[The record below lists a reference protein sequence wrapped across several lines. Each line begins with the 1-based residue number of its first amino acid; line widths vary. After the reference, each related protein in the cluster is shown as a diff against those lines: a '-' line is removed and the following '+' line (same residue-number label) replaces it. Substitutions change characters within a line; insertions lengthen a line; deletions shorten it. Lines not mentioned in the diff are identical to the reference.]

1 MNTRQALELVV
12 LAALWGASFLFMR
25 VGAPEM
31 GPVGLIAIRTLVAG
45 VFLLPF
51 LLFYN
56 SHRGVRRHLPAIALV
71 GVIGSAMPF
80 ALIAWATLTV
90 TAGYASILNAT
101 TPMFGALVAWIWLGD
116 RLRPSG
122 IIGLLIG
129 FAGVFVLVWG
139 RGEMPTPELGTAVA
153 AALTATLLYALAA
166 TTTKRYLAE
175 VHPLTLATL
184 SQLFAAVSLLPL
196 ALLAIPETMPSAN
209 AWWSVILLGVAST
222 GIAYVIYFNLI
233 SQVGPTKTLTVTYLI
248 PAFGLFWGW
257 LFLGEGV
264 SWSMVAGCVL
274 ILLGVG
280 LTTGLIRRKPADR
293 VSVTDSG

>member
-1 MNTRQALELVV
+1 MTLRQLLELVV

-25 VGAPEM
+25 IGAPEM

-45 VFLLPF
+45 LFLLPF
-51 LLFYN
+51 LFFYN

-80 ALIAWATLTV
+80 ALIAYATLTV

-122 IIGLLIG
+122 IIGLLVG

-139 RGEMPTPELGTAVA
+139 KGEMPSLQLGTAVA

-184 SQLFAAVSLLPL
+184 SQLFAAASLLPL
-196 ALLAIPETMPSAN
+196 ALLAVPEQMPSVK
-209 AWWSVILLGVAST
+209 AWWSVVLLGIAST
-222 GIAYVIYFNLI
+222 GIAYVIYFRLI
-233 SQVGPTKTLTVTYLI
+233 SQVGPTKTLTVTFLI
-248 PAFGLFWGW
+248 PVFGLFWGW
-257 LFLGEGV
+257 LFLEEAIG
-264 SWSMVAGCVL
+264 WSMVAGCLL

-280 LTTGLIRRKPADR
+280 LTTGVLAGRSRRLKQ
-293 VSVTDSG
+293 G

>member
-1 MNTRQALELVV
+1 MNLRQLFELVM

-25 VGAPEM
+25 IGAPEM

-51 LLFYN
+51 LFFYN
-56 SHRGVRRHLPAIALV
+56 SHRGVRRHVPTIALV

-80 ALIAWATLTV
+80 ALIAYATLTV

-101 TPMFGALVAWIWLGD
+101 TPMFGALVAWMWLGD
-116 RLRPSG
+116 RLTPSG
-122 IIGLLIG
+122 IIGLLVG

-139 RGEMPTPELGTAVA
+139 RGEMPSLQVGMAVA

-166 TTTKRYLAE
+166 TTTKRYLSE

-184 SQLFAAVSLLPL
+184 SQLFAAASLLPL
-196 ALLAIPETMPSAN
+196 ALLAIPEQMPSAE
-209 AWWSVILLGVAST
+209 AWWSVVLLGIAST
-222 GIAYVIYFNLI
+222 GIAYVIYFRLI

-257 LFLGEGV
+257 LFLEEEIG
-264 SWSMVAGCVL
+264 WSMVAGCLL

-280 LTTGLIRRKPADR
+280 LTTGVLAGRSRRLKQ
-293 VSVTDSG
+293 G

>member
-1 MNTRQALELVV
+1 MNLRQLLELVM

-25 VGAPEM
+25 IGAPEM

-45 VFLLPF
+45 LFLLPF
-51 LLFYN
+51 LFFYN
-56 SHRGVRRHLPAIALV
+56 SHRGVRRHVPTIAFV

-80 ALIAWATLTV
+80 ALIAYATLTV

-101 TPMFGALVAWIWLGD
+101 TPMFGALVAWMWLGD
-116 RLRPSG
+116 RLSPSG
-122 IIGLLIG
+122 IIGLLVG

-139 RGEMPTPELGTAVA
+139 RGEMPSLQLGTAVA

-184 SQLFAAVSLLPL
+184 SQLFAAASLLPL
-196 ALLAIPETMPSAN
+196 ALLAVPEQMPSAK
-209 AWWSVILLGVAST
+209 AWWSVLLLGIAST
-222 GIAYVIYFNLI
+222 GIAYVIYFRLI
-233 SQVGPTKTLTVTYLI
+233 SQVGPTKTLTVTFLI

-257 LFLGEGV
+257 LFLEEEIG
-264 SWSMVAGCVL
+264 WSMVAGCLL

-280 LTTGLIRRKPADR
+280 LTTGVLAGRSRRLKQ
-293 VSVTDSG
+293 G

>member
-1 MNTRQALELVV
+1 MNPRQLLELVV

-25 VGAPEM
+25 IGAPEM

-45 VFLLPF
+45 LFLLPF
-51 LLFYN
+51 LFFYN
-56 SHRGVRRHLPAIALV
+56 GLRGVRRHVPAIAIV
-71 GVIGSAMPF
+71 GVIGSAIPF
-80 ALIAWATLTV
+80 ALIAYATLTV

-116 RLRPSG
+116 RLKPAG

-139 RGEMPTPELGTAVA
+139 RGEMPTLQLGTAVA

-166 TTTKRYLAE
+166 TTTKRYLAD

-184 SQLFAAVSLLPL
+184 SQLFAAASLLPL
-196 ALLAIPETMPSAN
+196 AMLAVPEQMPSAK
-209 AWWSVILLGVAST
+209 AWWSVILLGIAST
-222 GIAYVIYFNLI
+222 GIAYVIYFKLL

-248 PAFGLFWGW
+248 PVFGLFWGW
-257 LFLGEGV
+257 LFLEEQI
-264 SWSMVAGCVL
+264 SLSMVAGCVL

-280 LTTGLIRRKPADR
+280 LTTGVIAGRAKE
-293 VSVTDSG
+293 SGAG

>member
-1 MNTRQALELVV
+1 MNLRQLLELVV

-25 VGAPEM
+25 IGAPEM

-45 VFLLPF
+45 LFLLPF
-51 LLFYN
+51 LFFYN
-56 SHRGVRRHLPAIALV
+56 SHRGVRRHVPAIALV

-80 ALIAWATLTV
+80 ALIAYATLTV

-116 RLRPSG
+116 RLRLSG
-122 IIGLLIG
+122 IIGLLVG

-139 RGEMPTPELGTAVA
+139 KGEMPSLQLGTAVA

-184 SQLFAAVSLLPL
+184 SQLFAAASLLPL
-196 ALLAIPETMPSAN
+196 ALLAVPEQMPSAK
-209 AWWSVILLGVAST
+209 AWWSVVLLGIAST
-222 GIAYVIYFNLI
+222 GIAYVIYFRLI
-233 SQVGPTKTLTVTYLI
+233 SQVGPTKTLTVTFLI
-248 PAFGLFWGW
+248 PVFGLFWGW
-257 LFLGEGV
+257 LFLEEAIG
-264 SWSMVAGCVL
+264 WSMVAGCLL

-280 LTTGLIRRKPADR
+280 LTTGVLAGRSRRLKQ
-293 VSVTDSG
+293 G

>member
-1 MNTRQALELVV
+1 MNLRQLLELVV

-25 VGAPEM
+25 IGAPEM

-45 VFLLPF
+45 FFLLPF
-51 LLFYN
+51 LFIYN
-56 SHRGVRRHLPAIALV
+56 SHRGVLRHLPAIAVV

-80 ALIAWATLTV
+80 ALIAYATLTV

-116 RLRPSG
+116 RLKPSG

-129 FAGVFVLVWG
+129 FAGVSVLVWG
-139 RGEMPTPELGTAVA
+139 RGEMPTLQLGTAVA

-175 VHPLTLATL
+175 VQPLALATL
-184 SQLFAAVSLLPL
+184 SQLFAAASLLPL
-196 ALLAIPETMPSAN
+196 ALLAVPEQMPSAK
-209 AWWSVILLGVAST
+209 AWWSVILLGIAST
-222 GIAYVIYFNLI
+222 GIAYVIYFKLI

-248 PAFGLFWGW
+248 PAFGIFWGW
-257 LFLGEGV
+257 LFLEEQI
-264 SWSMVAGCVL
+264 SLSMVAGCLLV
-274 ILLGVG
+274 LLGVG
-280 LTTGLIRRKPADR
+280 LTTGVIVNRRGAVKQ
-293 VSVTDSG
+293 G

>member
-1 MNTRQALELVV
+1 MNLRQLLELVV

-25 VGAPEM
+25 IGAPEM

-45 VFLLPF
+45 LFLLPF
-51 LLFYN
+51 LFFYKGY
-56 SHRGVRRHLPAIALV
+56 RGMRRHVPAIALV

-80 ALIAWATLTV
+80 ALIAYATLTV

-116 RLRPSG
+116 RLKPSG

-139 RGEMPTPELGTAVA
+139 RGEMPTLQLGTAVA
-153 AALTATLLYALAA
+153 AALTATLLYGLAA

-184 SQLFAAVSLLPL
+184 SQLFAAASLLPL
-196 ALLAIPETMPSAN
+196 ALLAVPEQMPSAK
-209 AWWSVILLGVAST
+209 AWWSVILLGIAST
-222 GIAYVIYFNLI
+222 GIAYVIYFKLI
-233 SQVGPTKTLTVTYLI
+233 GQVGPTKTLTVTYLI

-257 LFLGEGV
+257 LFLDEQIRL
-264 SWSMVAGCVL
+264 SMVAGCLL

-280 LTTGLIRRKPADR
+280 LTTGVLVNGRRTLKQ
-293 VSVTDSG
+293 G

>member
-1 MNTRQALELVV
+1 MNLRQLLELVV

-25 VGAPEM
+25 IGAPEM

-45 VFLLPF
+45 LFLLPF
-51 LLFYN
+51 LFFYN

-80 ALIAWATLTV
+80 ALIAYATLTV

-122 IIGLLIG
+122 IIGLLVG

-139 RGEMPTPELGTAVA
+139 KGEMPSLQLGTAVA

-184 SQLFAAVSLLPL
+184 SQLFAAASLLPL
-196 ALLAIPETMPSAN
+196 ALFAVPEQMPSAN
-209 AWWSVILLGVAST
+209 AWWSVVLLGIAST
-222 GIAYVIYFNLI
+222 GIAYVIYFRLI
-233 SQVGPTKTLTVTYLI
+233 SQVGPTKTLTVTFLI

-257 LFLGEGV
+257 LFLEEAIG
-264 SWSMVAGCVL
+264 WSMVAGCLL

-280 LTTGLIRRKPADR
+280 LTTGVLAGRSRRLKQ
-293 VSVTDSG
+293 G

>member
-1 MNTRQALELVV
+1 MNLRQLLELVV

-25 VGAPEM
+25 IGAPEM

-45 VFLLPF
+45 LFLLPF
-51 LLFYN
+51 LFFYKGY
-56 SHRGVRRHLPAIALV
+56 RGMRRHVPAIALV

-80 ALIAWATLTV
+80 ALIAYATLTV

-116 RLRPSG
+116 RLKPSG

-139 RGEMPTPELGTAVA
+139 RGEMPTLQLGTAVA
-153 AALTATLLYALAA
+153 AALTATLLYGLAA

-184 SQLFAAVSLLPL
+184 SQLFAAASLLPL
-196 ALLAIPETMPSAN
+196 ALLAVPEQMPSAK
-209 AWWSVILLGVAST
+209 AWWSVILLGIAST
-222 GIAYVIYFNLI
+222 GIAYVIYFKLI

-257 LFLGEGV
+257 LFLEEQI
-264 SWSMVAGCVL
+264 SMSMVAGCLL

-280 LTTGLIRRKPADR
+280 LTTGVLANRRRGVK
-293 VSVTDSG
+293 G

>member
-1 MNTRQALELVV
+1 MNLRQLLELVV

-25 VGAPEM
+25 IGAPEM

-45 VFLLPF
+45 LFLLPF
-51 LLFYN
+51 LFFYN

-80 ALIAWATLTV
+80 ALIAYATLTV

-122 IIGLLIG
+122 VIGLVIG

-139 RGEMPTPELGTAVA
+139 RGEMPTLQLGTAVT

-184 SQLFAAVSLLPL
+184 SQLFAATSLLPF
-196 ALLAIPETMPSAN
+196 ALLAVPEQMPSAK
-209 AWWSVILLGVAST
+209 AWWSVILLGIAST
-222 GIAYVIYFNLI
+222 GIAYVIYFKLL

-248 PAFGLFWGW
+248 PVFGLFWGW
-257 LFLGEGV
+257 LFLEEQI
-264 SWSMVAGCVL
+264 SLSMVAGCLL

-280 LTTGLIRRKPADR
+280 LTTGVIFNWRRSP
-293 VSVTDSG
+293 GQG

>member
-1 MNTRQALELVV
+1 
-12 LAALWGASFLFMR
+12 
-25 VGAPEM
+25 
-31 GPVGLIAIRTLVAG
+31 
-45 VFLLPF
+45 
-51 LLFYN
+51 
-56 SHRGVRRHLPAIALV
+56 V

-80 ALIAWATLTV
+80 ALIAYATLTV

-116 RLRPSG
+116 RLKPSG

-139 RGEMPTPELGTAVA
+139 RGEIPTLQLGTAVA

-175 VHPLTLATL
+175 VHPLALATL
-184 SQLFAAVSLLPL
+184 SQLFAAASLLPL
-196 ALLAIPETMPSAN
+196 ALLAVPEQMPSVK
-209 AWWSVILLGVAST
+209 AWWSVILLGIAST
-222 GIAYVIYFNLI
+222 GIAYVIYFKLI

-257 LFLGEGV
+257 LFLDEQIGL
-264 SWSMVAGCVL
+264 SMVAGCLL

-280 LTTGLIRRKPADR
+280 LTTGVLVDGRR
-293 VSVTDSG
+293 SVKQG

>member
-1 MNTRQALELVV
+1 MNLRQLLELVV

-25 VGAPEM
+25 IGAPEM

-45 VFLLPF
+45 LFLLPCLF
-51 LLFYN
+51 LYN
-56 SHRGVRRHLPAIALV
+56 GHRGVRRHVPAIALV

-80 ALIAWATLTV
+80 ALIAYATLTV

-116 RLRPSG
+116 RLKPSG

-139 RGEMPTPELGTAVA
+139 RGEMPTLQLGTAVA

-184 SQLFAAVSLLPL
+184 SQLFAAASLLPL
-196 ALLAIPETMPSAN
+196 ALFAVPEQMPSVK
-209 AWWSVILLGVAST
+209 AWWSVVLLGIAST
-222 GIAYVIYFNLI
+222 GIAYVIYFKLI

-248 PAFGLFWGW
+248 PVFGLFWGW
-257 LFLGEGV
+257 LFLEEQI
-264 SWSMVAGCVL
+264 SLSMVAGCLL

-280 LTTGLIRRKPADR
+280 LTTGLIFNNRR
-293 VSVTDSG
+293 SVKQG

>member
-1 MNTRQALELVV
+1 MNLRQLLELVV

-25 VGAPEM
+25 IGAPEM

-45 VFLLPF
+45 LFLLPF
-51 LLFYN
+51 LFFYN
-56 SHRGVRRHLPAIALV
+56 SHRGVRRHVPAIALV

-80 ALIAWATLTV
+80 ALIAYATLTV

-122 IIGLLIG
+122 IIGLLVG

-139 RGEMPTPELGTAVA
+139 KGEMPSLQLGTAVA

-184 SQLFAAVSLLPL
+184 SQLFAAASLLPL
-196 ALLAIPETMPSAN
+196 ALLAVPEQMPSAK
-209 AWWSVILLGVAST
+209 AWWSVVLLGIAST
-222 GIAYVIYFNLI
+222 GIAYVIYFRLI
-233 SQVGPTKTLTVTYLI
+233 SQVGPTKTLTVTFLI
-248 PAFGLFWGW
+248 PVFGLFWGW
-257 LFLGEGV
+257 LFLEEAIG
-264 SWSMVAGCVL
+264 WSMVAGCLL

-280 LTTGLIRRKPADR
+280 LTTGVLAGRSRRLKQ
-293 VSVTDSG
+293 G

>member
-1 MNTRQALELVV
+1 MNLRQLLALVV
-12 LAALWGASFLFMR
+12 LASLWGASFLFMR
-25 VGAPEM
+25 IGAPEM

-45 VFLLPF
+45 LFLLPF
-51 LLFYN
+51 LLFYS
-56 SHRGVRRHLPAIALV
+56 SHRGVRRHLPVIALV
-71 GVIGSAMPF
+71 GVVGSAMPF

-116 RLRPSG
+116 RLSPSA
-122 IIGLLIG
+122 ILGLLIG

-139 RGEMPTPELGTAVA
+139 RGEMPTPELGTAVV

-166 TTTKRYLAE
+166 ATTKRYLAE

-184 SQLFAAVSLLPL
+184 SQLFAALALLPL
-196 ALLAIPETMPSAN
+196 ALFAVPAQMPSAE
-209 AWWSVILLGVAST
+209 AWWSVLLLGIAST
-222 GIAYVIYFNLI
+222 GVAYVIYFNLI

-264 SWSMVAGCVL
+264 TWSMVSGCAL

-280 LTTGLIRRKPADR
+280 LTTGVLVRRR
-293 VSVTDSG
+293 VVSRGG

>member
-1 MNTRQALELVV
+1 MNLRQLLELVV

-25 VGAPEM
+25 IGAPEM

-45 VFLLPF
+45 LFLLPF
-51 LLFYN
+51 LFFYN

-80 ALIAWATLTV
+80 ALIAYATLTV

-122 IIGLLIG
+122 IIGLLVG

-139 RGEMPTPELGTAVA
+139 RGEMPSLQLGTAVA

-184 SQLFAAVSLLPL
+184 SQLFAAASLLPL
-196 ALLAIPETMPSAN
+196 ALLAVPEQMPSAK
-209 AWWSVILLGVAST
+209 AWWSVVLLGIAST
-222 GIAYVIYFNLI
+222 GIAYVIYFRLI
-233 SQVGPTKTLTVTYLI
+233 SQVGPTKTLTVTFLI

-257 LFLGEGV
+257 LFLEEAIG
-264 SWSMVAGCVL
+264 WSMVAGCLL

-280 LTTGLIRRKPADR
+280 LTTGVLAGRSRRLKQ
-293 VSVTDSG
+293 G

>member
-1 MNTRQALELVV
+1 MNLRQLLELVV

-25 VGAPEM
+25 IGAPEM

-45 VFLLPF
+45 LFLLPF
-51 LLFYN
+51 LFFYN
-56 SHRGVRRHLPAIALV
+56 SHRGVRRHVPAIALV

-80 ALIAWATLTV
+80 ALIAYATLTV

-122 IIGLLIG
+122 IIGLLVG

-139 RGEMPTPELGTAVA
+139 KGEMPSLQLGTAVA

-184 SQLFAAVSLLPL
+184 SQLFAAASLLPL
-196 ALLAIPETMPSAN
+196 ALLAVPEQMPSAK
-209 AWWSVILLGVAST
+209 AWWSVVLLGIAST
-222 GIAYVIYFNLI
+222 GIAYVIYFRLI
-233 SQVGPTKTLTVTYLI
+233 SQVGPTKTLTVTFLI

-257 LFLGEGV
+257 LFLEEAIG
-264 SWSMVAGCVL
+264 WSMVAGCLL

-280 LTTGLIRRKPADR
+280 LTTGVLAGRSRRLKQ
-293 VSVTDSG
+293 G

>member
-1 MNTRQALELVV
+1 MNLRQLLELVV

-25 VGAPEM
+25 IGAPEM

-45 VFLLPF
+45 LFLLPF
-51 LLFYN
+51 LFFYN

-80 ALIAWATLTV
+80 ALIAYATLTV

-122 IIGLLIG
+122 IIGLLVG

-139 RGEMPTPELGTAVA
+139 KGEMPSLQLGTAVA

-184 SQLFAAVSLLPL
+184 SQLFAAASLLPL
-196 ALLAIPETMPSAN
+196 ALLAVPEQMPSVK
-209 AWWSVILLGVAST
+209 AWWSVVLLGIAST
-222 GIAYVIYFNLI
+222 GIAYVIYFRLI
-233 SQVGPTKTLTVTYLI
+233 SQVGPTKTLTVTFLI

-257 LFLGEGV
+257 LFLEEAIG
-264 SWSMVAGCVL
+264 WSMVAGCLL

-280 LTTGLIRRKPADR
+280 LTTGVLAGRSRRLKQ
-293 VSVTDSG
+293 G

>member
-1 MNTRQALELVV
+1 MNLRQLLELVV

-25 VGAPEM
+25 IGAPEM

-45 VFLLPF
+45 LFLLPF
-51 LLFYN
+51 LFFYRGY
-56 SHRGVRRHLPAIALV
+56 RGVRRHVPAIALV
-71 GVIGSAMPF
+71 GIIGSAMPF
-80 ALIAWATLTV
+80 ALIAYATLTV

-116 RLRPSG
+116 RLKPSG

-139 RGEMPTPELGTAVA
+139 RGEMPTLQLGTAVA
-153 AALTATLLYALAA
+153 AALTATLLYALVA
-166 TTTKRYLAE
+166 TTTKRFLAE

-184 SQLFAAVSLLPL
+184 SQLFAAASLLPL
-196 ALLAIPETMPSAN
+196 ALLAVPEQMPSLK
-209 AWWSVILLGVAST
+209 AWWSVILLGIAST
-222 GIAYVIYFNLI
+222 GIAYVIYFKLI

-257 LFLGEGV
+257 LFLDEQI
-264 SWSMVAGCVL
+264 SLSMVAGCLL

-280 LTTGLIRRKPADR
+280 LTTGVLVNGRR
-293 VSVTDSG
+293 SVKQE

>member
-196 ALLAIPETMPSAN
+196 ALLAIPETMPSAK

>member
-1 MNTRQALELVV
+1 MSPRQLLELVV

-25 VGAPEM
+25 IGAPEM

-45 VFLLPF
+45 LFLLPF
-51 LLFYN
+51 LFFYN
-56 SHRGVRRHLPAIALV
+56 GLRGVRRHVPAIAIV
-71 GVIGSAMPF
+71 GVIGSAIPF
-80 ALIAWATLTV
+80 ALIAYATLTV

-116 RLRPSG
+116 RLKPAG

-139 RGEMPTPELGTAVA
+139 RGEMPTLQLGTAVA

-166 TTTKRYLAE
+166 ATTKRYLAD
-175 VHPLTLATL
+175 VHPLTMATL
-184 SQLFAAVSLLPL
+184 SQLFAAASLLPL
-196 ALLAIPETMPSAN
+196 AMLAVPEQMPSAK
-209 AWWSVILLGVAST
+209 AWWSVILLGIAST
-222 GIAYVIYFNLI
+222 GIAYVIYFKLL

-248 PAFGLFWGW
+248 PVFGLFWGW
-257 LFLGEGV
+257 LFLEEQI
-264 SWSMVAGCVL
+264 SLSMVAGCVL

-280 LTTGLIRRKPADR
+280 LTTGVIAGRAKE
-293 VSVTDSG
+293 SGAG

>member
-1 MNTRQALELVV
+1 MNLRQLLELVV

-25 VGAPEM
+25 IGAPEM

-45 VFLLPF
+45 LFLLPF
-51 LLFYN
+51 LFFYN

-80 ALIAWATLTV
+80 ALIAYATLTV

-122 IIGLLIG
+122 IIGLLVG

-139 RGEMPTPELGTAVA
+139 KGEMPSLQLGTAVA

-184 SQLFAAVSLLPL
+184 SQLFAAASLLPL
-196 ALLAIPETMPSAN
+196 ALLAVPEQMPSAK
-209 AWWSVILLGVAST
+209 AWWSVVLLGIAST
-222 GIAYVIYFNLI
+222 GIAYVIYFRLI
-233 SQVGPTKTLTVTYLI
+233 SQVGPTKTLTVTFLI

-257 LFLGEGV
+257 LFLEEAIG
-264 SWSMVAGCVL
+264 WSMVAGCLL

-280 LTTGLIRRKPADR
+280 LTTGVVAGRSRRLKQ
-293 VSVTDSG
+293 G

>member
-1 MNTRQALELVV
+1 MNLRQLLELVV

-25 VGAPEM
+25 IGAPEM

-45 VFLLPF
+45 LFLLPF
-51 LLFYN
+51 LFFYN
-56 SHRGVRRHLPAIALV
+56 GHRGVRRHVPAIALV

-80 ALIAWATLTV
+80 ALIAYATLTV

-116 RLRPSG
+116 RLKPSG

-139 RGEMPTPELGTAVA
+139 RGEMPTLQLGTAVA

-184 SQLFAAVSLLPL
+184 SQLFAAASLLPL
-196 ALLAIPETMPSAN
+196 ALFAVPEQMPSVK
-209 AWWSVILLGVAST
+209 AWWSVVLLGIAST
-222 GIAYVIYFNLI
+222 GIAYVIYFKLI

-248 PAFGLFWGW
+248 PVFGLFWGW
-257 LFLGEGV
+257 LFLEEQI
-264 SWSMVAGCVL
+264 SLSMVAGCLL
-274 ILLGVG
+274 ILLGVV
-280 LTTGLIRRKPADR
+280 LTTGLIFNNRR
-293 VSVTDSG
+293 SVKQG

>member
-1 MNTRQALELVV
+1 MNLRQLLELVV

-25 VGAPEM
+25 IGAPEM
-31 GPVGLIAIRTLVAG
+31 GPVGLIVIRTLVAG
-45 VFLLPF
+45 LFLLPF
-51 LLFYN
+51 LFFYN

-80 ALIAWATLTV
+80 ALIAYATLTV

-122 IIGLLIG
+122 IIGLLVG

-139 RGEMPTPELGTAVA
+139 KGEMPSLQLGTAVA

-184 SQLFAAVSLLPL
+184 SQLFAAASLLPL
-196 ALLAIPETMPSAN
+196 ALLAVPEQMPSAK
-209 AWWSVILLGVAST
+209 AWWSVVLLGIAST
-222 GIAYVIYFNLI
+222 GIAYVIYFRLI
-233 SQVGPTKTLTVTYLI
+233 SQVGPTKTLTVTFLI

-257 LFLGEGV
+257 LFLEEAIG
-264 SWSMVAGCVL
+264 WSMVAGCLL

-280 LTTGLIRRKPADR
+280 LTTGVLAGRSRRLKQ
-293 VSVTDSG
+293 G

>member
-1 MNTRQALELVV
+1 MNLRQLLELVM

-25 VGAPEM
+25 IGAPEM

-45 VFLLPF
+45 LFLLPF
-51 LLFYN
+51 LFFYN
-56 SHRGVRRHLPAIALV
+56 SHRGVRRHVPTIAFV

-80 ALIAWATLTV
+80 ALIAYATLTV

-101 TPMFGALVAWIWLGD
+101 TPMFGALVAWMWLGD
-116 RLRPSG
+116 RLTPSG
-122 IIGLLIG
+122 IIGLLVG

-139 RGEMPTPELGTAVA
+139 RGEMPSLQLGMAVA

-184 SQLFAAVSLLPL
+184 SQLFAAASLLPL
-196 ALLAIPETMPSAN
+196 ALLAVPEQMPSAK
-209 AWWSVILLGVAST
+209 AWWSVLLLGIAST
-222 GIAYVIYFNLI
+222 GIAYVIYFRLI
-233 SQVGPTKTLTVTYLI
+233 SQVGPTKTLTVTFLI

-257 LFLGEGV
+257 LFLEEEIG
-264 SWSMVAGCVL
+264 WSMVAGCLL
-274 ILLGVG
+274 ILVGVG
-280 LTTGLIRRKPADR
+280 LTTGVLAGRLRRLKQ
-293 VSVTDSG
+293 G

>member
-1 MNTRQALELVV
+1 MNLRQLLELVV

-25 VGAPEM
+25 IGAPEM

-45 VFLLPF
+45 LFLLPF
-51 LLFYN
+51 LFFYN

-80 ALIAWATLTV
+80 ALIAYATLTV

-122 IIGLLIG
+122 VIGLVIG

-139 RGEMPTPELGTAVA
+139 RGEMPTLQLGSAVT
-153 AALTATLLYALAA
+153 AALAATLLYALAA

-184 SQLFAAVSLLPL
+184 SQLFAAASLLPF
-196 ALLAIPETMPSAN
+196 ALLAVPEQMPSVK
-209 AWWSVILLGVAST
+209 AWWSVILLGIAST
-222 GIAYVIYFNLI
+222 GIAYVIYFKLL

-248 PAFGLFWGW
+248 PVFGLFWGW
-257 LFLGEGV
+257 LFLEEQI
-264 SWSMVAGCVL
+264 SLSMVAGCLL

-280 LTTGLIRRKPADR
+280 LTTGVIAGRAK
-293 VSVTDSG
+293 DSGPD

>member
-1 MNTRQALELVV
+1 MNLRQLLELVV

-25 VGAPEM
+25 IGAPEM

-45 VFLLPF
+45 LFLLPF
-51 LLFYN
+51 LFFYN

-80 ALIAWATLTV
+80 ALIAYATLTV

-122 IIGLLIG
+122 IIGLLVG

-139 RGEMPTPELGTAVA
+139 KGEMPSLQLGTAVA

-184 SQLFAAVSLLPL
+184 SQLFAAASLLPL
-196 ALLAIPETMPSAN
+196 ALLAVPEQMPSAK
-209 AWWSVILLGVAST
+209 AWWSVVLLGIAST
-222 GIAYVIYFNLI
+222 GIAYVIYFRLI
-233 SQVGPTKTLTVTYLI
+233 SQVGPTKTLTVTFLI

-257 LFLGEGV
+257 LFLEEAIG
-264 SWSMVAGCVL
+264 WSMVAGCLL

-280 LTTGLIRRKPADR
+280 LTTGVLAGRSRRLKQ
-293 VSVTDSG
+293 G

>member
-1 MNTRQALELVV
+1 MNLRQLLELVV

-25 VGAPEM
+25 IGAPEM

-45 VFLLPF
+45 LFLLPF
-51 LLFYN
+51 LFFYRGY
-56 SHRGVRRHLPAIALV
+56 RGVRRHVPAIALV
-71 GVIGSAMPF
+71 GIIGSAMPF
-80 ALIAWATLTV
+80 ALIAYATLTV

-116 RLRPSG
+116 RLKPSG

-139 RGEMPTPELGTAVA
+139 RGEMPTLQLGTAVA

-166 TTTKRYLAE
+166 TTTKRFLAE

-184 SQLFAAVSLLPL
+184 SQLFAAASLLPL
-196 ALLAIPETMPSAN
+196 ALLAVPEQMPSLK
-209 AWWSVILLGVAST
+209 AWWSVILLGIAST
-222 GIAYVIYFNLI
+222 GIAYVIYFKLI

-257 LFLGEGV
+257 LFLDEQI
-264 SWSMVAGCVL
+264 SLSMVAGCLL

-280 LTTGLIRRKPADR
+280 LTTGVLVNGRR
-293 VSVTDSG
+293 SVKQE

>member
-1 MNTRQALELVV
+1 MNLRQLLELVM

-25 VGAPEM
+25 IGAPEM

-45 VFLLPF
+45 LFLLPF
-51 LLFYN
+51 LFFYN
-56 SHRGVRRHLPAIALV
+56 SHRGVRRHVPTIALV

-80 ALIAWATLTV
+80 ALIAYATLTV

-101 TPMFGALVAWIWLGD
+101 TPMFGALVAWMWLGD
-116 RLRPSG
+116 RLSPSG
-122 IIGLLIG
+122 IIGLLVG

-139 RGEMPTPELGTAVA
+139 RGEMPSLQLGTAVA

-184 SQLFAAVSLLPL
+184 SQLFAAASLLPL
-196 ALLAIPETMPSAN
+196 ALLAVPEQMPSAK
-209 AWWSVILLGVAST
+209 AWWSVLLLGIAST
-222 GIAYVIYFNLI
+222 GIAYVIYFRLI
-233 SQVGPTKTLTVTYLI
+233 SQVGPTKTLTVTFLI

-257 LFLGEGV
+257 LFLEEEIG
-264 SWSMVAGCVL
+264 WSMVAGCLL

-280 LTTGLIRRKPADR
+280 LTTGVLAGRSRRLKQ
-293 VSVTDSG
+293 G